1 MPYSI
6 CLYGNLLGVMEHKN
20 LLLFTALH
28 ATDENIY
35 NIVGDYRDQESV
47 LRGYKNE
54 QIVVVHGFEFEK
66 STFSTSPL
74 ATLWKSNSSINI
86 ILFYCYSSTCP
97 KPEWPFDKI
106 IECISA
112 PPPNPQKPVGLLTRL
127 SSVFKK

>member
-6 CLYGNLLGVMEHKN
+6 CLYGNLLGVIEQKK

-74 ATLWKSNSSINI
+74 ATLWKSKSSINI
-86 ILFYCYSSTCP
+86 ILFYSYSPICP
-97 KPEWPFDKI
+97 KPEWPFDKS
-106 IECISA
+106 IECIST
-112 PPPNPQKPVGLLTRL
+112 PPPNAQKPVGLLTRL